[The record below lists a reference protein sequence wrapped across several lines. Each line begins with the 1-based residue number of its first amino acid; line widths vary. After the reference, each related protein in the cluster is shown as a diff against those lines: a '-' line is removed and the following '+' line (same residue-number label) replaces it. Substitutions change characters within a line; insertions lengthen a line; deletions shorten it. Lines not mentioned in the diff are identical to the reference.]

1 MRKSLENAALQ
12 KVTWL
17 CVKQVNWQRYSPV
30 NKMATQFNMAWG
42 HINIKIVVPTIFCK
56 NYQNVFKVRIKG
68 KSKTMAY

>member
-1 MRKSLENAALQ
+1 MCKTGKLATVFTRE
-12 KVTWL
+12 
-17 CVKQVNWQRYSPV
+17 
-30 NKMATQFNMAWG
+30 KMATQFNMAWG